1 MSGPARRAMVIGVG
15 LIGGSIGL
23 ALRRAGWEVL
33 GRDASSTTLDTAL
46 EKLSVREV
54 DAIPVVDPGT
64 RRLLGVLTRERM
76 MQAYGEA
83 LSADG

>member
-1 MSGPARRAMVIGVG
+1 MITARELQSALLAREALGAM
-15 LIGGSIGL
+15 L
-23 ALRRAGWEVL
+23 AGDLMRTDVPVAHES
-33 GRDASSTTLDTAL
+33 DTLDTAL